1 MRKQNHLRDWPDL
14 FVTRTTN
21 LTSSI
26 PLCYL
31 SFLRSKTL
39 GLSKVSII
47 SIASSMY
54 TYMKSLSEK
63 DWKEKYQYFFFKSKL
78 SNVREKW
85 PYLAWIGHVPDM
97 LRAYTGNTWVNI
109 FMIFQKYFSYF
120 HAKGSGIIPHR
131 KLRFHFLLYKI
142 YR

>member
-63 DWKEKYQYFFFKSKL
+63 DWKEKYQYFF
-78 SNVREKW
+78 SNQSFRMWGKKW

-97 LRAYTGNTWVNI
+97 LRAYTENTWVNI